1 MGLGLGL
8 GLANPNPNLDP
19 NPNPNPDPNQVLPLA
34 EFAALHAG
42 QRWSESVLSLLD
54 STSAS
59 LVAVADH
66 SSPVNGGLLL
76 LRPNRSLYN
85 DGARDIES

>member
-1 MGLGLGL
+1 M
-8 GLANPNPNLDP
+8 
-19 NPNPNPDPNQVLPLA
+19 LPLA

-76 LRPNRSLYN
+76 LRPNRSLYY
-85 DGARDIES
+85 DGARDIGR

>member
-1 MGLGLGL
+1 M
-8 GLANPNPNLDP
+8 
-19 NPNPNPDPNQVLPLA
+19 
-34 EFAALHAG
+34 
-42 QRWSESVLSLLD
+42 LSLLD
-54 STSAS
+54 SSSAS

-85 DGARDIES
+85 DGVRVIDR

>member
-1 MGLGLGL
+1 M
-8 GLANPNPNLDP
+8 
-19 NPNPNPDPNQVLPLA
+19 
-34 EFAALHAG
+34 
-42 QRWSESVLSLLD
+42 LSLLD

-76 LRPNRSLYN
+76 LRPNRSLYY
-85 DGARDIES
+85 DGARDIGR